1 MLSYFDIPEEAFPL
15 REASVEMVKK
25 NQTVYWL
32 WRGIALTLALLVTVS
47 CVSLYQAHQNGFA
60 FTSQAAAGKY
70 WADNFCIRT
79 PEYDFYCDFYR
90 TEDDPQFMIS
100 SMRVVKKELLGYQR
114 VELSDYAHKLNG
126 KFTGT
131 VYSFPGKDGYY
142 HFVFPTIV
150 LQLGGG
156 GKVPLIE
163 EIRIKEE
170 VFEVQYHRF
179 FQSDFELYE
188 FYVGEDRY
196 TVE

>member
-1 MLSYFDIPEEAFPL
+1 
-15 REASVEMVKK
+15 MVKK

-32 WRGIALTLALLVTVS
+32 WRGITLTVALLLTVS
-47 CVSLYQAHQNGFA
+47 CISIYHAYQNGFA
-60 FTSQAAAGKY
+60 FTSQAAAGHY
-70 WADNFCIRT
+70 WADNFCIHT

-100 SMRVVKKELLGYQR
+100 SMRVVKKELFGYQR
-114 VELSDYAHKLNG
+114 VELSEYAHKLNG
-126 KFTGT
+126 TFTGT
-131 VYSFPGKDGYY
+131 VYSFPGENGYY

-150 LQLGGG
+150 LQMGGG

-179 FQSDFELYE
+179 FQSNFELYE